1 MRIEHVITGLRT
13 GGAEMMLLKLISA
26 PSGSFESSV
35 ISLGD
40 IGAIGPQIASLGI
53 PVHTLTMCALAPN
66 PAKALALT
74 RLTRKFKPQVI
85 QGWMYHGNLMA
96 SLAGLSVAGTP
107 VLWNIRQTIYDLARE
122 RRSTALVIRTC
133 ALLSSHPAAIVYNS
147 QTSAQQ
153 HESLGYR
160 QDKRIIIPNGFDCS
174 VFRPDR
180 DARQR
185 VRRELGV
192 AGEMPLIGLIARFH
206 PMKDHAGFLR
216 AAGRVARKYP
226 GARFLLAGTGVTW
239 QEPMLVNAIQEE
251 QLLDRVFLLGERSD
265 TPALNAALD
274 IACSSSAWGEGFSN
288 SIGEAMASGIPCVV
302 TDIGDSAFL
311 VGDSGVVV
319 RANSPEALAAAI
331 CNLLATGYSCRRDM
345 GEAARRRIEA
355 EFALASIVRRYE
367 DLYREHCV
375 Q

>member
-35 ISLGD
+35 VSLGD
-40 IGAIGPQIASLGI
+40 KGTIGSQIASLGI
-53 PVHTLTMCALAPN
+53 PVHTLRMSALAPN
-66 PAKALALT
+66 PAKALKVT
-74 RLTRKFKPQVI
+74 RLTREFKPQLV

-96 SLAGLSVAGTP
+96 SLAGFSVAGTP
-107 VLWNIRQTIYDLARE
+107 VLWNIRQTIYDLACE
-122 RRSTALVIRTC
+122 RRATSLVIRTC

-160 QDKRIIIPNGFDCS
+160 QDKRVIIPNGFDS
-174 VFRPDR
+174 GVFRPDR

-185 VRRELGV
+185 VRRDLGI
-192 AGEMPLIGLIARFH
+192 ADETPLIGLIARFH
-206 PMKDHAGFLR
+206 PMKDHTGFLR

-239 QEPMLVNAIQEE
+239 EEPMLVNTMREE
-251 QLLDRVFLLGERSD
+251 QLLDRVFVLGERSD
-265 TPALNAALD
+265 VPALNAALD
-274 IACSSSAWGEGFSN
+274 VACSSSAWGEGFSN
-288 SIGEAMASGIPCVV
+288 AIGEAMASGIPCVV

-319 RANSPEALAAAI
+319 PATSPEAMAAAI
-331 CNLLATGYSCRRDM
+331 CNLLASGFSCRKAM
-345 GEAARRRIEA
+345 GAAARRRIEA
-355 EFALASIVRRYE
+355 DFALGSVVRRYE
-367 DLYREHCV
+367 DLYREHCA